1 MAAEFKHLAVQS
13 PFEPGLQIQALA
25 IRAGLTVA
33 DLQDTLFPYLTM
45 VEGLRLAALALDKD
59 PALLSCCAG

>member
-1 MAAEFKHLAVQS
+1 MLAAEAGEV
-13 PFEPGLQIQALA
+13 IQTAA
-25 IRAGLTVA
+25 PAMRAGLTVA

-45 VEGLRLAALALDKD
+45 VEGLRLAALSFDKD